1 MKKKLNTSQSFDRGA
16 FFLGIGMGIVFI
28 GIGLFLIWAISS
40 APEGISKSSGFTLAQ
55 RLARTLPATIQERL
69 ALGLAWLFVL
79 FGIFCTGLGLN
90 VVTKYLV
97 LKLKK

>member
-1 MKKKLNTSQSFDRGA
+1 MKKKLNTSQNFDRGA
-16 FFLGIGMGIVFI
+16 FFLGVGMGIVFI
-28 GIGLFLIWAISS
+28 GIGLFLVWAIST
-40 APEGISKSSGFTLAQ
+40 APEGISNSSGFTLAQ
-55 RLARTLPATIQERL
+55 RLARTLPATVQERL

-90 VVTKYLV
+90 IVIKYLL

>member
-1 MKKKLNTSQSFDRGA
+1 MKNKLNTSQRFDSEA
-16 FFLGIGMGIVFI
+16 FFLGIGMGLVFI
-28 GIGLFLIWAISS
+28 AIGLFIVWAIST
-40 APEGISKSSGFTLAQ
+40 APEGISKSSGFTVAQ
-55 RLARTLPATIQERL
+55 RLARTLPASNQQRI

-90 VVTKYLV
+90 VAVKYII